1 MQRLIIAREMAHHP
15 RLIVASY
22 LTSGLDV
29 QSAIVARQ
37 ALLQARNEG
46 AGVLLISEDL
56 DELFSLSDRLVVLYE
71 GGIVGEFKPAE
82 TDVYTVGHLMT
93 GHTATRI
100 TVMGS
105 KG

>member
-1 MQRLIIAREMAHHP
+1 MAHDPKLII
-15 RLIVASY
+15 ASY

-37 ALLQARNEG
+37 ALLQAKNEG

-56 DELFSLSDRLVVLYE
+56 EELFSLSDRLVVLF
-71 GGIVGEFKPAE
+71 GGAIVGMFKPAE
-82 TDVYTVGHLMT
+82 TDNFTVGHLMT
-93 GHTATRI
+93 G
-100 TVMGS
+100 S